1 MRGSERGSAT
11 VEFALVMPILMVFLL
26 AMIQA
31 GLMLR
36 DQLLVVDAA
45 RAGAR
50 EASISAADD
59 EVRSAAVVAAADLD
73 PSRLETIVTR
83 SSAQGEPVSVSVRYS
98 MPTTVPFIGWL
109 FPSSVT
115 LSGSA
120 TFRQEFVPP

>member
-1 MRGSERGSAT
+1 
-11 VEFALVMPILMVFLL
+11 MVFLL

-36 DQLLVVDAA
+36 DQLVVVEAA

-50 EASISAADD
+50 EASVSALDD

-73 PSRLETIVTR
+73 PEHLQIAVTR
-83 SSAQGEPVSVSVRYS
+83 PGAQGDPVAVSVRYE

-109 FPSSVT
+109 FPSSVS
-115 LSGSA
+115 LSSSA
-120 TFRQEFVPP
+120 TFRQEFVPQ